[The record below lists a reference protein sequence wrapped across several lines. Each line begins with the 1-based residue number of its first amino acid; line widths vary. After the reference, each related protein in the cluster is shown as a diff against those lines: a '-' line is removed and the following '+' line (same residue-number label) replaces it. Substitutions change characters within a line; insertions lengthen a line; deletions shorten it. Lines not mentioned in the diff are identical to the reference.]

1 MSINKAEHLMVC
13 DTNNNRIQVFE
24 VNGKFLGK
32 FGSEGEKT
40 GQFTKPSSLA
50 VLSDGRIV
58 VTDFHNHRVQIF
70 E

>member
-1 MSINKAEHLMVC
+1 M
-13 DTNNNRIQVFE
+13 FE

-32 FGSEGEKT
+32 FGSKGNKI
-40 GQFTKPSSLA
+40 GQFNGPSSSA
-50 VLSDGRIV
+50 VFSDGRIV